1 VRIRRITINGR
12 VFVLTEPEAA
22 ARTLAEIA
30 AAAAGAPAWV
40 TIPVRG
46 PEPPQVLIT
55 PTADCLLEV
64 IDIPDEDA
72 DVDGSEQFLSLDWPT
87 DF

>member
-1 VRIRRITINGR
+1 M
-12 VFVLTEPEAA
+12 
-22 ARTLAEIA
+22 
-30 AAAAGAPAWV
+30 
-40 TIPVRG
+40 RG

-55 PTADCLLEV
+55 PTVDCLLEV

-72 DVDGSEQFLSLDWPT
+72 DVDGSAQFLSLDWPT